1 MDINNKFVL
10 PDYDNCLV
18 NLANSVLKKYGA
30 KTSANTLKLADE
42 YLEKNYKNVV
52 VILLDAMGISI
63 IEKHLKKD
71 GFLRSHLVGEFDSV
85 YPPTTVAA
93 TTSMLSG
100 LYPNEHGWFGWD
112 VYYPQIDKNV
122 GVFLNIEQHLEKK
135 DAKPEK
141 VLEDGTQIW
150 GEDSLEEVKQVAD
163 YSVAFKYTPYE
174 NLIDKIEKVEKK
186 AYFSMPFMPPFPE
199 DVDAI
204 FNRVQELCKEP
215 DEKFVYAYWNEPDH
229 TMHRMGT
236 ESKEAREMVM
246 ELEKKVEKLAENLED
261 TLLIITADH
270 SHVDCVNYCILDYL
284 DILECL
290 ERMPSFEPR
299 TLNLFIKDEYKETF
313 PDVFNKYWKDDFILL
328 TREEVLDK
336 KVFGTGK
343 NLLEIEKMIGD
354 YVAFAYSPA
363 SLFNTHIEAQL
374 MPGGHAGMTEE
385 EYKIPL
391 IVVEKNK

>member
-10 PDYDNCLV
+10 PDYNNCLV
-18 NLANSVLKKYGA
+18 NLANSILKKYGV
-30 KTSANTLKLADE
+30 KTTADTLKLADK
-42 YLEKNYKNVV
+42 YLEKDYKNVV
-52 VILLDAMGISI
+52 VFLLDAMGISI
-63 IEKHLKKD
+63 IEKHLKED
-71 GFLRSHLVGEFDSV
+71 GFLRKHLLGEFDSV

-122 GVFLNIEQHLEKK
+122 VAFLNKEQHLEKK

-141 VLEDGTQIW
+141 VLEDGTKIW
-150 GEDSLEEVKQVAD
+150 SEDSLEEQKNVAD
-163 YSVAFKYTPYE
+163 YSVAFTYTPYE
-174 NLIDKIEKVEKK
+174 NIVDKINKNGKK
-186 AYFSMPFMPPFPE
+186 AYFSMPFIPPYPE

-204 FNRVQELCKEP
+204 INRIEELCREP
-215 DEKFVYAYWNEPDH
+215 EEKFIYAYWNEPDN

-236 ESKEAREMVM
+236 ESKEAKEMVL
-246 ELEKKVEKLAENLED
+246 ELEKKVEELAANVED

-270 SHVDCVNYCILDYL
+270 SHVDCVNYCILDYS

-299 TLNLFIKDEYKETF
+299 TLNLFIKDEYKEAF
-313 PDVFNKYWKDDFILL
+313 PDIFNKYWKDDFILL
-328 TREEVLDK
+328 SREEVMDK
-336 KVFGTGK
+336 KVFGTGE
-343 NLLEIEKMIGD
+343 NLPEFEKMIGD

-391 IVVEKNK
+391 IVVEI